1 MQSPN
6 HRYRDCEYDK
16 VHDHVESLI
25 HNDESGR
32 AEAVSLDIYVPV
44 GAKRAALQCTGHE
57 DTRRPCGNEDIQAEG
72 EAKEAFSSEEA
83 AVEANEG
90 DLDHRGQDEIDAIE
104 SIRKLTQNQL
114 NQHPQHQYD
123 SHEAE
128 TIINSET
135 SAPLDSGNKS

>member
-6 HRYRDCEYDK
+6 HRYRDCEDDK

-25 HNDESGR
+25 DNDESGR
-32 AEAVSLDIYVPV
+32 AEAVSLDIYIPV

-83 AVEANEG
+83 AVETDEG
-90 DLDHRGQDEIDAIE
+90 NLDYRGQDEIGELARQE
-104 SIRKLTQNQL
+104 YLVE
-114 NQHPQHQYD
+114 PQ
-123 SHEAE
+123 
-128 TIINSET
+128 
-135 SAPLDSGNKS
+135 